1 MRLYAAIDLH
11 SNNSVLCV
19 LDETD
24 HIVFAKRLP
33 NELATI
39 ETALRGC
46 AGEVHGVA
54 IESTYNWYW
63 LVDGLQD
70 AGFTVHLVNTTAVK
84 QYDGLKHCGD
94 FDDARH
100 LAHLLRLGILP
111 TGYIYPREERALRDL
126 LRKRSQLVRQRTSQV
141 LSMQNLLARNL
152 GAHASGNEIKRWTD
166 ETIAALPMLPQQR
179 LALMTNRA
187 VMDCLDEQVKRLESA
202 ILAQARERPDYQALN
217 TVPGI
222 GKALALTIA
231 LESGDMARFTDAG
244 HFASYARTVDSRR
257 ESNGKKKGSGN
268 AKRGNRHLAW
278 AFIEAAHFAVRYDET
293 IRRWFQKKCA
303 KTLQVVAI
311 KAVAHKLAR
320 ACFHVMKSG
329 APFDAARAFG

>member
-1 MRLYAAIDLH
+1 MTLYAAIDLH

-24 HIVFAKRLP
+24 RIVYSKRLP
-33 NELATI
+33 NDLGVI
-39 ETALRGC
+39 EKALLSC
-46 AGEVHGVA
+46 PGEVRGVA
-54 IESTYNWYW
+54 VESTYNWYW

-70 AGFTVHLVNTTAVK
+70 AGFTVHLVNTCAVK
-84 QYDGLKHCGD
+84 QYDGLKHSGD
-94 FDDARH
+94 LDDARH

-111 TGYIYPREERALRDL
+111 TGYVYPKEERALRDL
-126 LRKRSQLVRQRTSQV
+126 LRKRSQLVRQRTSQI
-141 LSMQNLLARNL
+141 LSMQNLVARNL
-152 GAHASGNEIKRWTD
+152 GAHASGNAIKRWKD
-166 ETIAALPMLPQQR
+166 EDIAAMPMLPSQR
-179 LALMTNRA
+179 LAFMTNRA

-202 ILAQARERPDYQALN
+202 ILAQARERTDYQALS

-231 LESGDMARFTDAG
+231 LESGDMARFASAG
-244 HFASYARTVDSRR
+244 NFASYARTVDSRR

-268 AKRGNRHLAW
+268 AKCGNRHLAW
-278 AFIEAAHFAVRYDET
+278 AFIEAAHFAVRYDDT

-303 KTLQVVAI
+303 KSLQVVAI